1 MQPSALFRTLC
12 EYFRLTDLQASGWRQ
27 ALSEATWSEARA
39 WAEEVQTFDLL
50 PPHGPDKL
58 AEVLPFF
65 RDVSPPARVV
75 AVVERLFQEGLL
87 TRREASVLEE
97 MLACVDKEGQW
108 F

>member
-1 MQPSALFRTLC
+1 M
-12 EYFRLTDLQASGWRQ
+12 
-27 ALSEATWSEARA
+27 
-39 WAEEVQTFDLL
+39 QTFDLL

-97 MLACVDKEGQW
+97 KMLACR
-108 F
+108 